1 MKEKMLETKGR
12 EKGFSLVESLAAVFV
27 VTVGLLGLAGMSYLA
42 MSGTNTGRD
51 ISIATTL
58 AQTTLE
64 EIFSGGYDN
73 AVPANHPM
81 EYYGTIPG
89 HPRFSRSVTIDDGT
103 PEPTTRTVTVSASWV
118 TEVGLTRSVRLRTI
132 LSSAGSF

>member
-51 ISIATTL
+51 ISIGHHVGADY
-58 AQTTLE
+58 A
-64 EIFSGGYDN
+64 GGDLQRGVRQRRPSQSSN
-73 AVPANHPM
+73 GVLRHH
-81 EYYGTIPG
+81 T
-89 HPRFSRSVTIDDGT
+89 GT
-103 PEPTTRTVTVSASWV
+103 PSIQPIRDH
-118 TEVGLTRSVRLRTI
+118 
-132 LSSAGSF
+132 